1 MILGTLKWLAILAMI
16 LAFLFQMIILISAF
30 TGGIENRILLMG
42 VVVMSP
48 WVLGTAAVSLLLL
61 NLETEQNRW
70 TPRLQTVCTV
80 AMLSQLMLF
89 VLG

>member
-1 MILGTLKWLAILAMI
+1 MILGTLKWLVILAMV

-48 WVLGTAAVSLLLL
+48 WVLGAAAVSLLLL
-61 NLETEQNRW
+61 NLETEPNRW